1 VPILPRDEGSG
12 TIEKILA
19 IVKIKYGEMLPRRIV
34 IAWRG
39 VDD

>member
-1 VPILPRDEGSG
+1 VPVLPQDEGRSA
-12 TIEKILA
+12 IEKILA
-19 IVKIKYGEMLPRRIV
+19 IVKIKYGEMLPRLIV